1 MFHHQNDD
9 MKNPLPPVIFLPGAG
24 GETPNL
30 TGFWVGFSDAT
41 RFETLTYPRWQRF
54 VANGFSPEVLIADL
68 AAQITMKVPQGK
80 IRLVGFSIGG
90 HLGYAVALHLEAIG
104 REIAGFCLIDA
115 FLIES
120 PEPFAEIWAF
130 ENAMRAASGF
140 QVRLEKAKVSKAAL
154 KGRAISYSRTLLHGL
169 RLLRKRRIGEFI
181 RFARS
186 RFWRV
191 LLALTRGRLPNL
203 VRRFT
208 SAGQLPSALAFDPI
222 FEEELSMRMLIL
234 RLVPWMASLD
244 LEPVPLKVPTILIRS
259 PHTAGDEAAWRR
271 RCPNI
276 QIFEI
281 PGQHQTL
288 FEPENIETL
297 RETFNAATGDWHGE

>member
-1 MFHHQNDD
+1 
-9 MKNPLPPVIFLPGAG
+9 MKNPLPPVIFLPGSG

-30 TGFWVGFSDAT
+30 TGFRVGFSDAT
-41 RFETLTYPRWQRF
+41 RFETLTYPRWQRSA
-54 VANGFSPEVLIADL
+54 ANGFSAEVLIADL

-104 REIAGFCLIDA
+104 REIAGFCVIDA
-115 FLIES
+115 FVIES
-120 PEPFAEIWAF
+120 PEPFAETW
-130 ENAMRAASGF
+130 R
-140 QVRLEKAKVSKAAL
+140 KL
-154 KGRAISYSRTLLHGL
+154 KGHALSYSRTLLQGL
-169 RLLRKRRIGEFI
+169 ELLRKRRIGEFI

-186 RFWRV
+186 RLWRA
-191 LLALTRGRLPNL
+191 LLALARGRLPNL
-203 VRRFT
+203 LRRFT
-208 SAGQLPSALAFDPI
+208 SAGRLPSALAFDPI

-234 RLVPWMASLD
+234 RLIPWWVSLD
-244 LEPVPLKVPTILIRS
+244 LEPVALKVPTILIRS